1 MQNMKIELINM
12 EEPEVYHVCRH
23 VCRKHLTE
31 MIEDLMPISS
41 KPMYAS
47 FFIREVIPEAK
58 VPCKYC
64 RYMAKFAVSVIR

>member
-1 MQNMKIELINM
+1 MKIELINM
-12 EEPEVYHVCRH
+12 EEPKVYH